1 MGKSFSLFRFNR
13 KMDSKFPD
21 TIFSLIELKMTPKR
35 LITSLIDERKVFL
48 FDCWSFAY
56 NSQQQHP
63 TDRATI
69 ATFLHSKLSPS
80 RFSNLP
86 QPHEPTSS
94 YVEPRPVVVPATQ
107 PVSLAHSFGL
117 SESVVPPA
125 KPDITIDGQEAFVA
139 DGDQVYVRH
148 SDQVNEAD
156 DAPIGNGFLE
166 CDSSDLNQLYFSFT
180 LGLSKPKLSR

>member
-1 MGKSFSLFRFNR
+1 M
-13 KMDSKFPD
+13 
-21 TIFSLIELKMTPKR
+21 E
-35 LITSLIDERKVFL
+35 LITNIASFL
-48 FDCWSFAY
+48 
-56 NSQQQHP
+56 
-63 TDRATI
+63 
-69 ATFLHSKLSPS
+69 LSKLRPS

-86 QPHEPTSS
+86 QPHEPTTS
-94 YVEPRPVVVPATQ
+94 YVEPRPTAVPVTQ

-156 DAPIGNGFLE
+156 DAPIGKG
-166 CDSSDLNQLYFSFT
+166 SIVLNHLVSRH
-180 LGLSKPKLSR
+180 GKLA